1 MFFSAWEHPY
11 VTLCLYDLPIDCW
24 LSTIHTIR
32 LTRCHSSKT
41 LQSPLSMVTHM
52 GLMQWY
58 HGEGMHPKRLANWCV
73 LIQSVFVLALL
84 ALSQIQVHVI
94 HWLWVSLE
102 PSQLRQ
108 PVHHPWKHHLVL
120 CSLPKCGL
128 LGDHHPCHP
137 VHLPLYNHLHHLHL
151 PLCHHHLPLCQPTS
165 PVCGCS
171 GPCPSDAFLLDWV
184 HTVKE
189 PLPNS
194 STIVGGVTPCH
205 HHSHVP
211 INYHY
216 IARWPRVT
224 SQGTFPSLSLSSISS
239 TGFTRWQKCH
249 GIFRWRK

>member
-224 SQGTFPSLSLSSISS
+224 SQGSFPYLSLSSTSS
-239 TGFTRWQKCH
+239 TGFTRWQKYH